1 MQNKQDSGQSSGQSG
16 STLKQSNQPTDPQ
29 EIAGSEGI
37 QGEGDYESAKRFN
50 ESERE
55 FVERHGTPRQPNID
69 AEEERKLQEAEEQ
82 GKSRSR
88 GREHDA
94 VDEGIFRK
102 GIDASDNDD
111 RKKH

>member
-1 MQNKQDSGQSSGQSG
+1 MQNKQDSGQHSGQSG
-16 STLKQSNQPTDPQ
+16 ATPKQSNQPTDPQ
-29 EIAGSEGI
+29 KIAGSEKI

-55 FVERHGTPRQPNID
+55 FVKQHGIPRQPNIEAD
-69 AEEERKLQEAEEQ
+69 EERKLENAEEQ

-102 GIDASDNDD
+102 GIDANDDD